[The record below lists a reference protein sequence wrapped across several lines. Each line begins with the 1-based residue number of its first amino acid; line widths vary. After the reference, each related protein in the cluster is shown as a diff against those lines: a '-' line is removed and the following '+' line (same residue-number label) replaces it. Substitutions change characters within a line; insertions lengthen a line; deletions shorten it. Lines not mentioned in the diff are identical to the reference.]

1 MKKPTQIERE
11 KAAGKQRL
19 IVLLDKR
26 ELKALKVFC
35 ASMNEPMT
43 GMVRNWIVAN
53 LMTLKCLKKEK

>member
-1 MKKPTQIERE
+1 MKKQTQIERE

-35 ASMNEPMT
+35 AEQNDSMT
-43 GMVRNWIVAN
+43 AIVRFWIVEN
-53 LMTLKCLKKEK
+53 LSRLKCLKVGK

>member
-26 ELKALKVFC
+26 ELKALKGLAVEVRD
-35 ASMNEPMT
+35 SMT
-43 GMVRNWIVAN
+43 SLARGAILDLLLRA
-53 LMTLKCLKKEK
+53 KCLKRGK